1 MTTEWDQDIPALI
14 RWLIKAMGE
23 AVVLDGLGLDQ
34 RQLENLLIGRE
45 TADDTVRQEL
55 ARLTGIAKDIGLGEP
70 PPPELSHPDATTRKD
85 IIGVEPL
92 PSSVRAIQSAR
103 YSSGPTGHTRRTVA
117 SKQPQQMLSAPSP
130 PIPAIQSA
138 SPRTGPL
145 QPSRLAGERNRLGQ
159 TVERNQDAMCLIGM
173 WVELKREMG
182 KPLPRWRMYST
193 ELSALLI
200 ELTLMRGFSQYEEV
214 RKIVPGPR
222 NKAMQERKKRIEQLR
237 QQQPSWTESLWH
249 WAFGGGPEAVATVLI
264 KAASPRL
271 PDYPLTPRLLAS
283 ILEAG

>member
-14 RWLIKAMGE
+14 RWLIQAMGE

-34 RQLENLLIGRE
+34 RQLEDLLTGKN
-45 TADDTVRQEL
+45 TADDAVRQEL

-85 IIGVEPL
+85 IIEFEPPP
-92 PSSVRAIQSAR
+92 PSIRARRPAD
-103 YSSGPTGHTRRTVA
+103 YSTGPAAHTRRTVA
-117 SKQPQQMLSAPSP
+117 SKQQMPSAPSP

-138 SPRTGPL
+138 NPRTGPL
-145 QPSRLAGERNRLGQ
+145 QPSRLAGDRNRLGE

-173 WVELKREMG
+173 WVELKREME

-200 ELTLMRGFSQYEEV
+200 ELTLMRWFSQYEEV

-222 NKAMQERKKRIEQLR
+222 NRAMQQHKKRIEQLR
-237 QQQPSWTESLWH
+237 QQQPSWTESFWH
-249 WAFGGGPEAVATVLI
+249 WAFGGGPEAVETVLI

-283 ILEAG
+283 ILEAGGG